1 ILLNLIVLQRG
12 VSHDLSSRKPGSL
25 QMMKAMRG
33 RIAPGK
39 PLVQNS
45 MEAVCSVSRK
55 ARQFLLHERT
65 LVSIAAVRLNSR
77 EMKPS
82 IRALALCI
90 GFTTNR
96 LAQSA
101 TPALSPLQPPAEYDL
116 HWGVK
121 ILMRDKVELN
131 ATLYLPKT
139 PEGSLSKT
147 PVIFTLTPYIS
158 DTYHAR
164 AAYFAS
170 HGYAF
175 ALVDVRSRGN
185 SGGEFEPFANEPRD
199 GHDSVEW
206 FAKQPF
212 YDGKVA
218 MWGGS
223 YADSI
228 NGQQRKNFPHI
239 WRQLFRSQL

>member
-1 ILLNLIVLQRG
+1 
-12 VSHDLSSRKPGSL
+12 
-25 QMMKAMRG
+25 MMKAMRG

-39 PLVQNS
+39 HFVQNS
-45 MEAVCSVSRK
+45 MEAFCSVSRK
-55 ARQFLLHERT
+55 ARRFLLHERT

-90 GFTTNR
+90 GFTTNI
-96 LAQSA
+96 LAQAA
-101 TPALSPLQPPAEYDL
+101 TPAPSPLQPPADYDL

-164 AAYFAS
+164 AAYLHRTDTHLRWLTCGAV
-170 HGYAF
+170 AIP
-175 ALVDVRSRGN
+175 AGN
-185 SGGEFEPFANEPRD
+185 SNRLQM
-199 GHDSVEW
+199 SR
-206 FAKQPF
+206 
-212 YDGKVA
+212 A
-218 MWGGS
+218 MVMTSSSGLQSNHFVMEKLPCG
-223 YADSI
+223 AALMRDSI

-239 WRQLFRSQL
+239 W